1 MSQLRLIRS
10 DDYGLY
16 VLTGGYAFR
25 PVSVARKHFF
35 PQNKAYE
42 RATIHLTGEPSKLA
56 AGDKV
61 RARHL
66 AGSTLATVG
75 NETWVSSSVD
85 PRYIEYAPS

>member
-10 DDYGLY
+10 DDYGIY

-25 PVSVARKHFF
+25 PVSVARQHFF
-35 PQNKAYE
+35 PQDKAYG
-42 RATIHLTGEPSKLA
+42 RASTHLASEASKLV

-61 RARHL
+61 RARHR

-85 PRYIEYAPS
+85 PRYIEYAP